1 MGERDNG
8 GKQGKGQQGM
18 CVKDTWTKPKGVGS
32 RVGGK
37 DGWREGYGGVKM
49 ETTVL
54 EQQ

>member
-1 MGERDNG
+1 MPMTQNIS
-8 GKQGKGQQGM
+8 GKISREKI
-18 CVKDTWTKPKGVGS
+18 WTKPKGVGS

-54 EQQ
+54 EQ